1 MNRSYDITV
10 LYALHESDAKI
21 PDFPAQSLSSDR
33 IQVIPVRENDPYHPR
48 KQALAKIREAKGTY
62 TILLDVGDRFADTF
76 LADLLSHA
84 GISGAALV
92 MPSQVSQCLQRTTRY
107 FSLNNSNNTLLQN
120 AGRIPVVFPTEL
132 HALLL
137 PTRAFAAAVQG
148 TADSVEQEKRILLRL
163 LEQNPDFAYVD
174 SCQIE
179 YALPRE
185 CDQQYDGRPL
195 TKEWYYEPFEQFL
208 LPFMKQ
214 IKSSFGYIPVIL
226 QHLALY
232 MIHIRFEANMDNRNR
247 HVIEPDAVPAY
258 TELMSS
264 VLQYVNIETLLD
276 TRVHPSHSSIE
287 QKLMDIRM
295 KKNNCSWYPDLDFMP
310 NTIRF
315 TCDNLCLATL
325 SKIPVRIQLMDYRDG
340 RLEIDGSVS
349 DFFRR
354 SKMRLYARFGSETY
368 TPVYNRRYSLTKYF
382 GVSFYRMHTFH
393 ISIPVDIPDS
403 GKDSKEASKERLL
416 NFYLCP
422 NDPGESMEA
431 PPRSARRQDD
441 SPIPDRFAMGES
453 IEYRMEFSFPSHT
466 SRFANGYAYGYWR
479 FGKYL
484 AFHNNKGIHVRR
496 SSPLVVLRKE
506 VLLWKQIFTKG
517 TGRRYI
523 PLKMLNFVLRPW
535 FSRQRIWL
543 FMDKIYKGG
552 DSSEYIYKYAA
563 AQKDGIRK
571 YYLLDKTSADY
582 TRLQKE
588 GYRPLKRGS
597 LWHRLI
603 FLNAN
608 MVIASNSTVFAF
620 NSYSTA
626 TSQYIRGDVHS
637 VTACVQHGMS
647 VQKIA
652 VAQQRLRDNTRL
664 YFCASKYEIENLS
677 RPAYDY
683 EGYDALKL
691 TGVPRYDGLKSRAEK
706 ILLISPTWRMN
717 SALPPTKG
725 ESVARAYNP
734 HFKDSSYYQV
744 YNSLINDPRLLEAA
758 RQYGYRIQYVLHTI
772 ISTQAKEFNKN
783 ESVEI
788 IPSIGDM
795 SYEKLFCEAA
805 LMVTDFSGVQ
815 FDFAY
820 MRKPVVYLHHH
831 DIPQHYDEGSFF
843 YETMGFG
850 EICHTNSELI
860 DVLCDY
866 MKNDCRM
873 PDEYR
878 RRADDFFAYSDNSNC
893 ERIYPVMLEHEM
905 SHATHPSREK

>member
-1 MNRSYDITV
+1 MNRTYDITV
-10 LYALHESDAKI
+10 LYALHESDDKI

-33 IQVIPVRENDPYHPR
+33 IQIIPIHENDPYHPR
-48 KQALAKIREAKGTY
+48 KQALAKIGEAQGTY
-62 TILLDVGDRFADTF
+62 TILLDVGDHFPDTF

-84 GISGAALV
+84 GNSGAAFV
-92 MPSQVSQCLQRTTRY
+92 MPSQVSQCIQRTTRY
-107 FSLNNSNNTLLQN
+107 FSLGNQSNASMQN
-120 AGRIPVVFPTEL
+120 AGRNPVVFPTEL
-132 HALLL
+132 HALLF
-137 PTRAFAAAVQG
+137 PTRTLAAAVQE
-148 TADSVEQEKRILLRL
+148 TADSVEQEKQILLWL
-163 LEQNPDFAYVD
+163 LGQNPDFSYID
-174 SCQIE
+174 SCQID

-185 CDQQYDGRPL
+185 CDQQYDVRPL

-208 LPFMKQ
+208 LPLFEK
-214 IKSSFGYIPVIL
+214 IKNARGYIPFTL

-232 MIHIRFEANMDNRNR
+232 MINIRFETNMDNRNL
-247 HVIEPDAVPAY
+247 HVLEPAAVPAY
-258 TELMSS
+258 TELISS
-264 VLQYVNIETLLD
+264 VLQYVNTEVLLD
-276 TRVHPSHSSIE
+276 TRVHPSHSSAE
-287 QKLMDIRM
+287 QKLMEIRM
-295 KKNNCSWYPDLDFMP
+295 KKKDCSWYPQLDCMQG
-310 NTIRF
+310 TIRF
-315 TCDNLCLATL
+315 TCDNFCLVTL
-325 SKIPVRIQLMDYRDG
+325 PKVPVRIHLIDYKNG
-340 RLEIDGSVS
+340 RLEIDGSIL
-349 DFFRR
+349 DFFPR
-354 SKMRLYARFGSETY
+354 SQARLYARFGSETY
-368 TPVYNRRYSLTKYF
+368 KPEYNHRYSLTKYF

-393 ISIPVDIPDS
+393 ISIPVDESAD
-403 GKDSKEASKERLL
+403 ASKERLL

-422 NDPGESMEA
+422 NAQTAKPA
-431 PPRSARRQDD
+431 RSAK
-441 SPIPDRFAMGES
+441 EETK
-453 IEYRMEFSFPSHT
+453 EYRMELSFPSHT

-484 AFHNNKGIHVRR
+484 AFYNDKGIHIRR
-496 SSPLVVLRKE
+496 SSPFVVLRKE

-523 PLKMLNFVLRPW
+523 PLKMLNFALRPW

-582 TRLQKE
+582 ARLQKE
-588 GYRPLKRGS
+588 GYRPLRRGS

-620 NSYSTA
+620 NSYSAA

-637 VTACVQHGMS
+637 ATACVQHGMS

-652 VAQQRLRDNTRL
+652 VAQQRLRDNTKL

-677 RPAYDY
+677 KPAYDY
-683 EGYDALKL
+683 KGYDALKL

-717 SALPPTKG
+717 SALPPTRG

-734 HFKDSSYYQV
+734 HFKDTSYYQV
-744 YNSLINDPRLLEAA
+744 YNSLINDPRLLESA
-758 RQYGYRIQYVLHTI
+758 RQYGYRIQYVLHPI
-772 ISTQAKEFNKN
+772 ISPQAKDFTKN
-783 ESVEI
+783 EYVEI

-843 YETMGFG
+843 YDTMGFG

-878 RRADDFFAYSDNSNC
+878 RRADDFFMYSDNNNC
-893 ERIYPVMLEHEM
+893 ERIYPLMLEYEM

>member
-10 LYALHESDAKI
+10 LYALHESDDNI
-21 PDFPAQSLSSDR
+21 PDFPAQSLSADR
-33 IQVIPVRENDPYHPR
+33 IQVIPVREDDPCHPR
-48 KQALAKIREAKGTY
+48 KQALKKISEAKGTY
-62 TILLDVGDRFADTF
+62 TILLDVGDRFPDTF
-76 LADLLSHA
+76 LANLLSHA
-84 GISGAALV
+84 GSSGAALV
-92 MPSQVSQCLQRTTRY
+92 MPSQISQCLARTTRY
-107 FSLNNSNNTLLQN
+107 FSLGGQNPAIMQN
-120 AGRIPVVFPTEL
+120 AARIPVVFPTEL

-137 PTRAFAAAVQG
+137 PTHALAAAVRETNG
-148 TADSVEQEKRILLRL
+148 TAEQEKRILLRL
-163 LEQNPDFAYVD
+163 LEQNPDFSYVD
-174 SCQIE
+174 GCQID

-185 CDQQYDGRPL
+185 CDQQYDVRPL

-208 LPFMKQ
+208 LPVLEKA
-214 IKSSFGYIPVIL
+214 KNTCEYVPALL

-232 MIHIRFEANMDNRNR
+232 MVNIRFDTNMDNRNR
-247 HVIEPDAVPAY
+247 HAIEPEAVSAY
-258 TELMSS
+258 TELIAS
-264 VLQYVNIETLLD
+264 VLQFVNMETLLD
-276 TRVHPSHSSIE
+276 THVHPSHSSAE
-287 QKLMDIRM
+287 QKLMEIRM
-295 KKNNCSWYPDLDFMP
+295 KKRDCSWYPQLDCMQD
-310 NTIRF
+310 TIRF

-325 SKIPVRIQLMDYRDG
+325 SKIPVRIHLIDYRDG
-340 RLEIDGSVS
+340 RLEIDGSNL
-349 DFFRR
+349 DFFRHSTE
-354 SKMRLYARFGSETY
+354 SKANVRLYARFGSEIY
-368 TPVYNRRYSLTKYF
+368 TPVYNHRYSLTKYF

-393 ISIPVDIPDS
+393 ISIPVDVPGS
-403 GKDSKEASKERLL
+403 EQENKNASKERLL

-422 NDPGESMEA
+422 DGKK
-431 PPRSARRQDD
+431 
-441 SPIPDRFAMGES
+441 
-453 IEYRMEFSFPSHT
+453 EYRMDFSFPSHT

-484 AFHNNKGIHVRR
+484 AFHNDKGIHVRL
-496 SSPLVVLRKE
+496 SSPLVVFRKE

-523 PLKMLNFVLRPW
+523 PLKMLNFALRPW

-563 AQKDGIRK
+563 AQKDGIKK
-571 YYLLDKTSADY
+571 YYLLDKSSADY
-582 TRLQKE
+582 ARLQKE
-588 GYRPLKRGS
+588 GYRPLRRGS

-620 NSYSTA
+620 NSYSAA

-637 VTACVQHGMS
+637 DTACVQHGMS

-652 VAQQRLRDNTRL
+652 VAQQRLRDNTKL

-734 HFKDSSYYQV
+734 HFKDTNYYQV
-744 YNSLINDPRLLEAA
+744 YNSLINDPRLLESA
-758 RQYGYRIQYVLHTI
+758 RQYGYRIQYVLHPI
-772 ISTQAKEFNKN
+772 ISPQAKDFTEN

-860 DVLCDY
+860 DVLCNY
-866 MKNDCRM
+866 MKNDCQM

-878 RRADDFFAYSDNSNC
+878 RRADDFFAYSDNNNC
-893 ERIYPVMLEHEM
+893 ARIYPLMLKHEM
-905 SHATHPSREK
+905 SHAAHPNREK